1 MVGRKKATIHR
12 VAKSWRRLSMYAC
25 AHIHRSEEKGRVSG
39 LEFTGERIVHGGGKC
54 FDKDRRLSLERGCLN
69 L

>member
-1 MVGRKKATIHR
+1 MRAHTQVGRKR
-12 VAKSWRRLSMYAC
+12 
-25 AHIHRSEEKGRVSG
+25 GRVSG